1 MMFNKKQQQK
11 NDWLAVRMT
20 DERIYLAQTHFD
32 AQDKPVVDFIH
43 IEQLDDNRGE
53 TVMSLAKKHQLKSK
67 QCNLVLDA
75 TQYQLLQVQKPNVPQ
90 DEQRDAVRWAIKELL
105 DYPVEEATVD
115 FLEIPVDPA
124 SPNRQTSLYTVSVKN
139 DFIQEMANLL
149 IDSGV
154 DLKAVD
160 VQIAAQRNISS
171 LLESQGRG
179 VAMLSFN
186 SAGVLLTFTAEA
198 ELYHARFIEIEGE
211 RTANAFERIALELQR
226 SLDHFE
232 RQYPY
237 VAAMKLLIA
246 PFEGRDAFVEHLK
259 TAIYQPIETF
269 ELMDVFEFS
278 DEVALPDLSLQA
290 SLLPVLG
297 ASLRAESMQ

>member
-1 MMFNKKQQQK
+1 MMFNKKKQQK

-20 DERIYLAQTHFD
+20 DERVYLVKTHLNSQ
-32 AQDKPVVDFIH
+32 AKPVVDFIH
-43 IEQLDDNRGE
+43 IEQLDKGRID
-53 TVMSLAKKHQLKSK
+53 TIKSLTKKYQLKSK

-75 TQYQLLQVQKPNVPQ
+75 TQYQLLQVQKPNVPE
-90 DEQRDAVRWAIKELL
+90 DEQRDAVRWAIKDLL

-124 SPNRQTSLYTVSVKN
+124 SPNRQIFLYTVSVRN
-139 DFIQEMANLL
+139 DLIKEMADQLVN
-149 IDSGV
+149 SGF
-154 DLKAVD
+154 DLKAID
-160 VQIAAQRNISS
+160 AQIAAQRNIST
-171 LLESQGRG
+171 LLETSGRG
-179 VAMLSFN
+179 VAMLSFS

-237 VAAMKLLIA
+237 VSAMKLLIA
-246 PFEGRDAFVEHLK
+246 PFDGRDAFVEHLK